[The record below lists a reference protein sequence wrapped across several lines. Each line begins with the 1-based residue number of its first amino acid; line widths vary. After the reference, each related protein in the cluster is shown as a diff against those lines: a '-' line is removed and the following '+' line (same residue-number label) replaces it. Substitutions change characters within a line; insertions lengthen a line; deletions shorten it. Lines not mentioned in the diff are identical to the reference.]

1 MKARITFRNIP
12 SWKQE
17 YIQKDFQH
25 FFAEMKF
32 QMMLMLEKIEKN
44 KGIQARV
51 INRLKKTKM
60 MGLNAQVM
68 NIEILMQGLAGADVG
83 NTSFEKGKNKF
94 IVNFEME
101 EFYFEMID
109 AIKSSGQ
116 GFWGFGLVDKKQ
128 LIKDFQ
134 KAFRKNITHN
144 FTLEMIE

>member
-1 MKARITFRNIP
+1 
-12 SWKQE
+12 
-17 YIQKDFQH
+17 
-25 FFAEMKF
+25 MKF

-44 KGIQARV
+44 RGIQARV

-60 MGLNAQVM
+60 MGLNSQIM
-68 NIEILMQGLAGADVG
+68 NIEILMEGLAGADVG
-83 NTSFEKGKNKF
+83 SVGFATTDSQF
-94 IVNFEME
+94 IVDFTMD
-101 EFYFEMID
+101 EFYFQMID

-128 LIKDFQ
+128 LVKDFQ